1 MADPA
6 QVRVSYAAK
15 ASDALALPGPL
26 AGDMAWD
33 AWWRLAY
40 DRATKVIQEQANE
53 LLRRGNVTAEEA
65 RDLVEVRRNGLVV
78 EMRKPLPPSASCIR
92 GAEAAEFATHVRG
105 ARGTQGHRR
114 GRAGQRGQDTR
125 GDHRIA
131 FPAGGGWS

>member
-26 AGDMAWD
+26 AGD
-33 AWWRLAY
+33 
-40 DRATKVIQEQANE
+40 IQEQANE